1 MKKAL
6 LSAIV
11 LSLSTVAFAEY
22 QIDIDPLTLGETLDD
37 HVVLDCVADIGFAA
51 GMTFYGDNNV
61 SGPSGFPERWHV
73 VFQLDEVIT
82 AATPFNSMV
91 LFVAC
96 PDGEGAVSSSITFAP
111 YSVWYLPGPANPPAA
126 DSVFPAVALDCGG
139 VITDA
144 QDDMPTSFA
153 LNNAFPNPFN
163 PSTSISFA
171 LPSAEQVSL
180 TVFNIA
186 GQEVASLANGLMEAG
201 NHSLT
206 FDAAQ
211 LGSGVYLYT
220 LQAGSFTETKKMVLV
235 K

>member
-11 LSLSTVAFAEY
+11 LSLSTVAFAEF
-22 QIDIDPLTLGETLDD
+22 QVDIDPVTLVDGPHAVTG
-37 HVVLDCVADIGFAA
+37 CTADIGFAA
-51 GMTFYGDNNV
+51 GMTYFDGTV
-61 SGPSGFPERWHV
+61 SGPDGFPELWHV
-73 VFQLDEVIT
+73 VFQNDDAIA
-82 AATPFNSMV
+82 AATPFNSMQ

-96 PDGEGAVSSSITFAP
+96 EDLNGETSSTITFAP
-111 YSVWYLPGPANPPAA
+111 YSVWYLPGPANPPATTT
-126 DSVFPAVALDCGG
+126 DFPGIDLDCGG
-139 VITDA
+139 VVIDA
-144 QDDMPTSFA
+144 DDSMPVSFA

-163 PSTSISFA
+163 PTTSISFA

-186 GQEVASLANGLMEAG
+186 GQEVASLANGLMVAG

-220 LQAGSFTETKKMVLV
+220 LQAGSFSETKKMVLV